1 MYSANIMAEILQFSP
16 LFIFW
21 FVTYYARFV
30 YLLICMLF
38 QASSVSIFHKLI
50 NGIYIYIY
58 KHYIAKSIGHPLLMK
73 GLLL

>member
-21 FVTYYARFV
+21 FVTYYYVKFV
-30 YLLICMLF
+30 YLLIRMLF

-50 NGIYIYIY
+50 NG
-58 KHYIAKSIGHPLLMK
+58 M
-73 GLLL
+73 